1 MITEEFPGVRLQ
13 DVIAALKK
21 RERNPEAEYW
31 RLVVAVEL
39 GIKHDISEAEVLDM
53 EMDRILMLMQLP
65 ERPEGW
71 DNWFYGRA
79 ALGNNPG

>member
-1 MITEEFPGVRLQ
+1 MIAEEFPGVRLQ

-21 RERNPEAEYW
+21 RGRDDEAEYW
-31 RLVVAVEL
+31 RLVVAIEL
-39 GIKHDISEAEVLDM
+39 GAKHDIPEGEVLGM
-53 EMDRILMLMQLP
+53 EMDRVLVLMQLP

-79 ALGNNPG
+79 AIGNNQG

>member
-21 RERNPEAEYW
+21 RGRDDEAEYW
-31 RLVVAVEL
+31 RLTVAIEL
-39 GIKHDISEAEVLDM
+39 GMLHDIPEDDVLDM
-53 EMDRILMLMQLP
+53 PMDRIITLMKLP
-65 ERPEGW
+65 PRPEGW

-79 ALGNNPG
+79 AIGDNQG